1 MTLCNANQLHSPSL
15 PDLKRKIIH
24 IYIAKHMPGQSRFSL
39 VHEENQEQK
48 KEIRNYARNE
58 DLPNPVSLR
67 CQKGERDEE
76 DDVTKLW

>member
-1 MTLCNANQLHSPSL
+1 
-15 PDLKRKIIH
+15 
-24 IYIAKHMPGQSRFSL
+24 MPGQSRFSL